1 VWMPCA
7 KVVYLCTG
15 NLGGERRGRTGQL
28 TRVVLRDHAYLGLSM
43 FCKKG
48 GWRGGRME
56 GLALESEK
64 RMLLNPDLN
73 ARTFLVRFAFEILG
87 H

>member
-1 VWMPCA
+1 MPCA

-28 TRVVLRDHAYLGLSM
+28 TRVVLRGHTYLGLSM

-48 GWRGGRME
+48 ARGGRME

-64 RMLLNPDLN
+64 MMLLNPGLN